1 MKNMAINLTGK
12 FSDKVAERFSMKS
25 LTDAFSGKDY
35 DFSGVKSI
43 KIYSVDSVPV
53 GDYTRSGTARFG
65 NLVELGDTV
74 QEMMM
79 TQDKGF
85 TFSVDAGNNAEQLNI
100 KQVAQRLKRNWDER
114 ATPLIDMYRFSRWM
128 NGAGLVSAES
138 AALTKSNIVEKIM
151 NGTAAMSNA
160 LVPLTGRTLFI
171 RESVYINVKLASEVV
186 GIDRLGGKSV
196 ESGVVGELDGM
207 KIVRVP
213 DSYFPAGVN
222 FLIKYKNATV
232 DPMKLKTLRVQK
244 NPMGIDGDVGECRF
258 LHDSF
263 VLGAKVN
270 GLYMSVEAAKT
281 AANPAIAVAAG
292 KATITCATSGAAI
305 RYTTDGT
312 DPKTSATAAD
322 YSAAVDAASGTAVR
336 AYAAKAGLMNSGVTE
351 VIA

>member
-1 MKNMAINLTGK
+1 MAINLTGK

-35 DFSGVKSI
+35 DFSGVKSV

-85 TFSVDAGNNAEQLNI
+85 TFSVDAGNNAEQLNL

-114 ATPLIDMYRFSRWM
+114 ATPLIDMYRFSKWM
-128 NGAGLVSAES
+128 NGAGLVSTES
-138 AALTKSNIVEKIM
+138 SALTKSSIVEKIM

-171 RESVYINVKLASEVV
+171 RESVYINVKLSNEVV

-213 DSYFPAGVN
+213 DSYFPTGVN

-270 GLYMSVEAAKT
+270 GLYVSVDAAK
-281 AANPAIAVAAG
+281 AAATPTVAVAGG
-292 KATITCATSGAAI
+292 KATITCATGGAAI

-312 DPKTSATAAD
+312 DPKTSVVAKEWT
-322 YSAAVDAASGTAVR
+322 AAVDVDAGTVIR
-336 AYAAKAGLMNSGVTE
+336 AYAAKAGLMNSGVVE
-351 VIA
+351 FVV